1 ADDAIQAPTKAS
13 IAIGEILQ
21 EIVSTSAAPK
31 GNADADLRALLFIS
45 WYDPYRGVVC
55 LVRIVDGEIRKGMRV
70 KLLSTGG
77 IYEVTEMGIFTPKAK
92 LVERLGV
99 GEVGF
104 ISGNIKDIVQAK

>member
-1 ADDAIQAPTKAS
+1 SAPSSSTPGTTPTAAS
-13 IAIGEILQ
+13 SASCAS
-21 EIVSTSAAPK
+21 STARS
-31 GNADADLRALLFIS
+31 
-45 WYDPYRGVVC
+45 
-55 LVRIVDGEIRKGMRV
+55 KGMRV

-104 ISGNIKDIVQAK
+104 ISGNIKDIVQAKIGDTITAHNANPEPLPGFQEVKPMVFAGIFPINT